1 MENGIYHI
9 SSIQRCVFFS
19 NFNISEIRLLLKV
32 KSYDRVSMAVV
43 WLRFV
48 IPKVLKVFVSPPS
61 SMDIT

>member
-1 MENGIYHI
+1 MGFTIFHQFKDVY
-9 SSIQRCVFFS
+9 FFS